1 MCININKPTTGFK
14 IVVSFF
20 EMITKFHEKQNM
32 GLDSIPQNV
41 INRIF
46 IYFLSHKKR
55 GLTMMHSFA

>member
-14 IVVSFF
+14 IVASFF

-32 GLDSIPQNV
+32 GLDSTPQNV

-46 IYFLSHKKR
+46 IYFLLHKKSKA
-55 GLTMMHSFA
+55 TYDA